1 LSYISLNI
9 IIIYYYDPF
18 YLVSDNQI
26 WIRTNGIF
34 LSQQNEVD
42 MCLLLIA
49 YDTHPR
55 YHLVLAANRDEFYER
70 PTAPLGFWEDNPQI
84 LAGRDLRSGG
94 TWLGIARY
102 GRLAAITNYRD
113 PKTIKKNVP
122 SRGLLV
128 KEFLSQREDA
138 EIYIEYIKKVGERY
152 NGFSILLGDK
162 NGIWSYSNR
171 GNAIQRLDPG
181 IHGVSNHLL
190 NTPWPKV
197 EKGKSALGAI
207 VARQEE
213 IDPEEVLNVLSDKSY
228 PPDGDLPD
236 TGIGLE
242 KERMHSPLFVASED
256 YGTRSSSVILMER
269 GGKTIFL
276 ERRFSPE
283 GCGRFREET
292 SCFKFMVDDFGRI

>member
-1 LSYISLNI
+1 
-9 IIIYYYDPF
+9 
-18 YLVSDNQI
+18 
-26 WIRTNGIF
+26 
-34 LSQQNEVD
+34 

-49 YDTHPR
+49 YDIHPR
-55 YHLVLAANRDEFYER
+55 YQLVLAANRDEFYER

-84 LAGRDLRSGG
+84 LAGRDLRRGG
-94 TWLGIARY
+94 TWLGIAHD

-113 PKTIKKNVP
+113 PKTTRKNVP

-128 KEFLSQREDA
+128 KEFLFRKQDA
-138 EIYIEYIKKVGERY
+138 ESYIEHIKEVGKKY

-162 NGIWSYSNR
+162 NGIWFYSNR
-171 GNAIQRLDPG
+171 GNAIQRLSPG

-197 EKGKSALGAI
+197 KKGKSALGAI

-213 IDPEEVLNVLSDKSY
+213 IDPEEILNVLSDKSY
-228 PPDGDLPD
+228 PPDGDLPE

-242 KERMHSPLFVASED
+242 KERMHSPLFVTSED

-269 GGKTIFL
+269 SGKTIFL
-276 ERRFSPE
+276 ERRFLPE
-283 GCGRFREET
+283 GFGRFREET
-292 SCFKFMVDDFGRI
+292 ICFNFMLGDFGRI